1 MSETVANYTPA
12 GFGIETAL
20 APSLNEPYFVLSS
33 IPGPGPD
40 SSLQSPASILPEAG
54 TGQAQLSIINA
65 AGGGVPVLS
74 VSDTTGTNAQINI
87 TNAAGG
93 NSSILMGQPPYAV
106 QLIAPLSN
114 RQFQVQN
121 AQSGLP
127 YLLVDTSANGV
138 TLGNII
144 GSVGQTTS
152 ANKVVVASPSVSLAT
167 NALTV
172 AVTGNATSSISQ
184 SVSSQGVLTLGSST
198 AFPTVVQVADFMGVG
213 SLSVTGGGGVG
224 SLLIRGGMAGTFN
237 TCSIFPQAANGILD
251 IGSGTANTD
260 AIQITDS
267 PQNQT
272 VIKNLIPPAMS
283 NLTNQLFAGPFLT
296 GNSNPD
302 IPAPVGLAAGVYILL
317 VNGGIPATQDIYRA
331 QSSGVAYWTGS
342 VWGSGGSFNGGTNGT
357 GSLDIYPSAATPG
370 GFTYQNAMGVSID
383 ASLVA
388 IPLFVGNIPS
398 LA

>member
-1 MSETVANYTPA
+1 MSENVANYTPS
-12 GFGIETAL
+12 GLGIETAL

-33 IPGPGPD
+33 TPGPGPD

-54 TGQAQLSIINA
+54 TGQAQLTIANA
-65 AGGGVPVLS
+65 VGGGVPVLS

-93 NSSILMGQPPYAV
+93 NSSILMGQPPNAV

-114 RQFQVQN
+114 GQFQVQS

-144 GSVGQTTS
+144 GAVGQTTS

-260 AIQITDS
+260 AIKITDS

-272 VIKNLIPPAMS
+272 VVKNLIPPAIS
-283 NLTNQLFAGPFLT
+283 TGNNILFAGPFAT
-296 GNSNPD
+296 GGGNY
-302 IPAPVGLAAGVYILL
+302 IPAPVGLVAGVYMMAI
-317 VNGGIPATQDIYRA
+317 NGIASSYFA
-331 QSSGVAYWTGS
+331 QASCLAYWTGS
-342 VWGSGGSFNGGTNGT
+342 VWGSGGAMVTPGNGT
-357 GSLDIYPSAATPG
+357 GVLSIFPDLTTA
-370 GFTYQNAMGVSID
+370 GVLYYENTTSIVLT
-383 ASLVA
+383 ASLIL